1 MDELLER
8 LKNQNEDALKE
19 IMALYKKP
27 IYRYLNMLTGSR
39 ELAEELAQDTFVK
52 VYFKARGLKAT
63 DMKSCRSWIY
73 AIACNLA
80 RSEFR
85 RKKFRKIFSLSD
97 VGERQASFTPSY
109 EGDIIW
115 DQLLNSLPDK
125 FRIPLV
131 MKEIDNFSFEEIAE
145 ILKKPVGTVKSLV
158 FRGKE
163 HMKKL
168 YRPGEGEEHA

>member
-8 LKNQNEDALKE
+8 LKSQNADALKE
-19 IMALYKKP
+19 IMAMYKKP
-27 IYRYLNMLTGSR
+27 IYHYLNALTGSR

-52 VYFKARGLKAT
+52 VYFKAPGLKAT

-73 AIACNLA
+73 AIASNLA

-85 RKKFRKIFSLSD
+85 RRKFRKVFSLSD
-97 VGERQASFTPSY
+97 VGERQVSFTPSY

-115 DQLLNSLPDK
+115 EQLLNSLPDK

-158 FRGKE
+158 FRGKG

>member
-19 IMALYKKP
+19 IMAMYKRP
-27 IYRYLNMLTGSR
+27 ICRYLNALTGSR

-52 VYFKARGLKAT
+52 VYFKAPGLKAT
-63 DMKSCRSWIY
+63 DLKSCRAWIY
-73 AIACNLA
+73 AIASNLA

-85 RKKFRKIFSLSD
+85 RRKLRKIFSLTD

-115 DQLLNSLPDK
+115 DQLLNLLPDK

-158 FRGKE
+158 FRGKG
-163 HMKKL
+163 HMKKM
-168 YRPGEGEEHA
+168 YRPGEGEGHA